1 MCVWGRF
8 FCAKARK
15 ICVLTRKDIR
25 FASFFCKTGIT
36 LDTCRNFASASEPA
50 LKTAQKR
57 QKSDGGRLSC
67 GRRRLKLQREKL

>member
-8 FCAKARK
+8 FAQKRGK
-15 ICVLTRKDIR
+15 TCVLTRQDIC
-25 FASFFCKTGIT
+25 FASFSQNRIT
-36 LDTCRNFASASEPA
+36 LDTCRNFASASAPA

-57 QKSDGGRLSC
+57 QKSDGARLSC